1 MSLNRLI
8 PLAVIMLIILSIFC
22 VSWILIDYDSNPE
35 IEVYQASDG
44 AIVFPSFETYQEIV
58 EEYPDYGPK
67 KRQSLLPDLIKAGK
81 VTTLRTQRVKLL
93 GIEGPLLKIETD
105 EGEVWYTTQD
115 QLDQFIDEPE

>member
-22 VSWILIDYDSNPE
+22 VSCILIDYDSNPE

-44 AIVFPSFETYQEIV
+44 AIVFPSVETYQEIV